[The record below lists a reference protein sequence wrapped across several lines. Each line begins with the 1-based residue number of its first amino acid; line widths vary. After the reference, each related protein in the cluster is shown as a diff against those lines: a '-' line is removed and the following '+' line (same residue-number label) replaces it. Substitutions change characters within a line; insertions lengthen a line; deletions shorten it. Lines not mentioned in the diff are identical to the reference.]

1 MDFSAGSNC
10 LKPAHA
16 TTRPVSVVIDDMAVL
31 LSAVRDRLRMEC
43 IADLAAGP
51 LPQEGDPVSML
62 RIKLVDCVSALDL
75 LHASLGQ
82 QVTRLRELER
92 DDALYF
98 AKAGG

>member
-43 IADLAAGP
+43 IAELAAGP
-51 LPQEGDPVSML
+51 LLQEGDPVSML

-75 LHASLGQ
+75 LHANLGQ
-82 QVTRLRELER
+82 QVIRLRELER
-92 DDALYF
+92 DDAL
-98 AKAGG
+98 